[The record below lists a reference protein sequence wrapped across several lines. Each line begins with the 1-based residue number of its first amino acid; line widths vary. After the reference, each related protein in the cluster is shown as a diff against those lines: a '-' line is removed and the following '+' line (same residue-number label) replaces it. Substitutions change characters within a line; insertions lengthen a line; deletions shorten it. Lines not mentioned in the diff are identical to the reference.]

1 MEFQPVPVEPL
12 SFKEFKELYGGGLE
26 EFSVQSLAYL
36 LQQQREGLSKEMIAK
51 YESRLMDTRYNA
63 NAYQQLTLEENV

>member
-12 SFKEFKELYGGGLE
+12 SFKEFKEQYGGGYE
-26 EFSVQSLAYL
+26 EFGLQSLAYL
-36 LQQQREGLSKEMIAK
+36 LQQRRDGLDEPTIVKW
-51 YESRLMDTRYNA
+51 ESRLMDTRYNA